1 MLSKPSQSWDH
12 LYEQKCGLH
21 QESRTDFISIPLVRG
36 VSQIT
41 LCQISSICA
50 PLAQPPIIS
59 FFLPMDFQLLV
70 AWNVR
75 QAFSSWELP
84 LLGLSTLKILETV
97 MLCGAQLIHE
107 CICTKWSYQKMVP
120 PVFHWLILIVER
132 VWLWDI
138 WNKLYGLHPEPC
150 LTPRLVYLLFFF

>member
-1 MLSKPSQSWDH
+1 
-12 LYEQKCGLH
+12 
-21 QESRTDFISIPLVRG
+21 
-36 VSQIT
+36 
-41 LCQISSICA
+41 
-50 PLAQPPIIS
+50 
-59 FFLPMDFQLLV
+59 V

-84 LLGLSTLKILETV
+84 LLGLSTLKILETF

-150 LTPRLVYLLFFF
+150 LTPRLVYLLFFLNIHLFIICKYTVAVFRHPRRGRQISLWVVVSHHVVAGIWTQDLQKSSQCS